1 VLGTIVLFT
10 LSNGFNVLNLGSN
23 YQYVVQ
29 GAVLIA
35 ASAIYTVASRG
46 GKMRRRPEA
55 ATSNAAAA
63 GPSAS
68 PGPALTGSHEK
79 AS

>member
-1 VLGTIVLFT
+1 VLFT

-29 GAVLIA
+29 GVVLVA

-46 GKMRRRPEA
+46 GTTRRRA
-55 ATSNAAAA
+55 AVDPSSAAPD
-63 GPSAS
+63 GPSPAAS
-68 PGPALTGSHEK
+68 
-79 AS
+79 